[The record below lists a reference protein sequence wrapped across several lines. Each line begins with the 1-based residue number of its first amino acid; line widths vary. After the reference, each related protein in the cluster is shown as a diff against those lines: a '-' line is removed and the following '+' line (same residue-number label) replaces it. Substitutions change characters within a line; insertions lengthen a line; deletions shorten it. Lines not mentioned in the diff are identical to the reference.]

1 MNEQDL
7 KMLCAA
13 IIPLV
18 KLEIEKN
25 RPADIDYDAIV
36 ERAAKSIPAPV
47 EPEPIDVE
55 AIAQKAAEIVPTPKD
70 GKDAEPVSVSEVAD
84 AVAAG
89 FEKRFSD
96 LTLSWE
102 RQARDAFEKAID
114 RMPKPKDGKDAAQIS
129 ELDIVQDGRNV
140 TIKLGDQERTIK
152 IDSVIYREVWKEG
165 EYEKGDAATY
175 GGSLWIAKEDT
186 NEVPGTS
193 KAWQLAVKKGR
204 DGKDLRDSASK
215 HDSKKGVKAWG

>member
-1 MNEQDL
+1 MNTAETAKALAQVVKDYS
-7 KMLCAA
+7 A
-13 IIPLV
+13 PLFDRIK
-18 KLEIEKN
+18 KLE
-25 RPADIDYDAIV
+25 
-36 ERAAKSIPAPV
+36 
-47 EPEPIDVE
+47 E
-55 AIAQKAAEIVPTPKD
+55 ALASVGELKD
-70 GKDAEPVSVSEVAD
+70 GLPGKDAEPVSVSEVAD
-84 AVAAG
+84 AVSAG